1 MSAGA
6 AFLANADE
14 RVPRWSSTGHADPR
28 PQTCPALLAAR
39 RSSQRGVVTGA
50 PAKPIGPVSGHNQP
64 TAAPPLLATN
74 PFAAVKSP

>member
-6 AFLANADE
+6 AFLANAAD
-14 RVPRWSSTGHADPR
+14 RSPRWSSTGHAAAR
-28 PQTCPALLAAR
+28 PEWCPPLLAAR
-39 RSSQRGVVTGA
+39 LSSQRGFLTGA